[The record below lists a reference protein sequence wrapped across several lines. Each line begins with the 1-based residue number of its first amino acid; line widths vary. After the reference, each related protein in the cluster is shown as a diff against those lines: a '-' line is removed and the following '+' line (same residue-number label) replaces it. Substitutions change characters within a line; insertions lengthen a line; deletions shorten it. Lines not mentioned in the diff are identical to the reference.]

1 MCVHESMYVYM
12 CVHVC
17 MYVYVCNLKAP
28 PFFSRSIFSTITMGD
43 TKVLVLTEKYQG
55 IQEYYNTV
63 LCLQRRD
70 V

>member
-28 PFFSRSIFSTITMGD
+28 LFFSRSIFSTITMGD
-43 TKVLVLTEKYQG
+43 TKVLVITEKY
-55 IQEYYNTV
+55 
-63 LCLQRRD
+63 
-70 V
+70 